1 MQYFFTDGF
10 FSLAWMNKLMLQIYL
25 TSSYF
30 IHKRIAIS
38 PEPGFRFNN
47 IWDDNFAEGD
57 GNKWWKVCAIVSS
70 WSQSTSGGSSCRGP
84 AGDFFGGKQRLPEYQ
99 STWETWCMSKAQVLP
114 NFRFCSLGCI
124 LLRVA
129 SGSIQYHVWILG
141 KVGHGGRI
149 HKHCIFLLQ
158 FFKLQVNCQDGDGN
172 TGLMLAI
179 CYKKQPLVD
188 ILLARWRFAWFK
200 KKIMSY
206 ISVVVIVIFSFLL
219 SLSIMLIR

>member
-1 MQYFFTDGF
+1 MV
-10 FSLAWMNKLMLQIYL
+10 WEEELQMELVPIYL
-25 TSSYF
+25 LWENCSSNFFLLIFYKWILSVSLGWINGCYKHYLITCYF
-30 IHKRIAIS
+30 TNTNIAHS
-38 PEPGFRFNN
+38 PASGLNYQESV
-47 IWDDNFAEGD
+47 DVNFAEGD
-57 GNKWWKVCAIVSS
+57 GNKQLPVCAIVSS

-84 AGDFFGGKQRLPEYQ
+84 AGDFFGGKQWLPEYQ
-99 STWETWCMSKAQVLP
+99 STWKTWCMSKAQVLP

-200 KKIMSY
+200 
-206 ISVVVIVIFSFLL
+206 
-219 SLSIMLIR
+219 